1 MDAIIE
7 ERSHMLVGESSD
19 DKLSN
24 YRIALNKAIQQNSEL
39 RAKLNNIHVTSDTS
53 NFSDPVRIK
62 FLMTL
67 ILFINNKIVVIYK
80 SIIICF
86 LLFLGIKFII
96 II

>member
-1 MDAIIE
+1 MDTIIE
-7 ERSHMLVGESSD
+7 ERSHMLVGETSD

-53 NFSDPVRIK
+53 NFPDPVNIT

-67 ILFINNKIVVIYK
+67 ILLINYIIVVLRLIN
-80 SIIICF
+80 F
-86 LLFLGIKFII
+86 LLFLGIKFITI
-96 II
+96 I